1 MLHALNPSIRI
12 CGTVEEMAG
21 NKKDE
26 RRGGRNDKKS

>member
-12 CGTVEEMAG
+12 SGTVEEMAG

-26 RRGGRNDKKS
+26 RRGGKK